1 MLNITRYEKTLKRL
15 YGDRAEKRKRDFEAL
30 SEEFEDRYGG
40 RAFDERSAFS
50 VPGRTE
56 ISGNHTDHNRG
67 RVLCA
72 SVDLDIIAVA
82 APTKD
87 NLIRVKSR
95 GFEED
100 VIDLHELSPVDG
112 EKYTSAAIIRGVA
125 AGMLKRGFRIDGFCA
140 CTDSD
145 VPKGSGLSSSAAF
158 ENMIGTILSGLFN
171 GGAVDTLTLAQI
183 SQEAER
189 NYFGKPC
196 GLMDQI
202 ACSAGGFAM
211 IDFEDQQAPKI
222 EKIDFSPAEKGY
234 DIFIVATGGSHA
246 SLNAEYASIPEEM
259 RTVAAFFGKTFMREV
274 AEKQVIDNAADLRG
288 MASDRAVLRA
298 LHFLRENERVAKQA
312 TALKNGDMKEFLRL
326 ARESGL
332 SSARFLQNSY
342 ASPAE
347 QGIPLATAIA
357 ESFGEDTVCRV
368 HGGGFAGTVQ
378 VFVPHKKSADFVET
392 MKRVFGEDSVTKL
405 FIRADGAEKIE
416 EDR

>member
-1 MLNITRYEKTLKRL
+1 MLNVNRYENTIKEL
-15 YGDRAEKRKRDFEAL
+15 YGERASKRKADIEAL
-30 SEEFEDRYGG
+30 ASEFEDRYGG
-40 RAFDERSAFS
+40 QTSEDRALFS

-72 SVDLDIIAVA
+72 SVDLDVVAVA
-82 APTKD
+82 AVND
-87 NLIRVKSR
+87 SHIVRVKSK
-95 GFEED
+95 GFDED
-100 VIDLHELSPVDG
+100 VIDLHELSPMEN
-112 EKYTSAAIIRGVA
+112 EKFTSAALIRGVA
-125 AGMLKRGFRIDGFCA
+125 AGMLKRGFRIGGFCA

-158 ENMIGTILSGLFN
+158 ENMIGTVFSGLFN
-171 GGAVDTLTLAQI
+171 GGSVDMLTLAQI
-183 SQEAER
+183 SQEAEI

-202 ACSAGGFAM
+202 ACAAGGFAM
-211 IDFEDQQAPKI
+211 IDFKDQQSPVI
-222 EKIDFSPAEKGY
+222 EKIDFSPADHGY
-234 DIFIVATGGSHA
+234 DLFIVSTGGSHA
-246 SLNAEYASIPEEM
+246 ALNAEYASIPQEM

-274 AEKQVIDNAADLRG
+274 TERQVIENAADLRS

-298 LHFLRENERVAKQA
+298 LHFLRENDRVEKQA
-312 TALKNGDMKEFLRL
+312 EALKNGDIKTFLSL

-342 ASPAE
+342 ADPAE

-357 ESFGEDTVCRV
+357 ESFGDVVCRV

-378 VFVPHKKSADFVET
+378 AFVPRDRSAAFVEA
-392 MKRVFGEDSVTKL
+392 MKKVFGDDSVTKL
-405 FIRADGAEKIE
+405 FIRAAGAQKIKE
-416 EDR
+416 N